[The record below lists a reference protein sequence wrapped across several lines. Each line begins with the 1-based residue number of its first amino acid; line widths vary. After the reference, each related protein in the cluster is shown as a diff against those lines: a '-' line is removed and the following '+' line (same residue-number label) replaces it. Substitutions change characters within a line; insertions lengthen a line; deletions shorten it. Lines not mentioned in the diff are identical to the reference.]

1 MRQITLF
8 PINDPDACLET
19 AGGKA
24 VNLAILMRAGFP
36 VPDGFLIP
44 VAAYQGFVETNGLA
58 GKIVHALEKA
68 SLEEPASLEALSNTI
83 RGWFSEGYLPAG
95 LADAIRAAYRNLE
108 GGAVAVRSSA
118 TAEDLPEASFAGQQD
133 TFLNVVGEKA
143 LLEAV
148 VKCWSSL
155 WTARAMSYRH
165 RNGIDQGALGL
176 AVIVQVMVPSQASG
190 VAFTANPLS
199 GRRTEMVIDA
209 TMGLGEALVSGKVEP
224 DHYVVDTRSGQ
235 ITGRQLGSKALVIE
249 GKPGGGTVE
258 RASEA
263 GQVQA
268 LKDEQ
273 VLELAGLCQRVA
285 ELFGTP
291 QDIEWALA
299 DGKLFL
305 LQSRAITTLFPTVDG
320 MPASPLRVMFSFG
333 AVQGI
338 LDPLTPLGRD
348 AIRLALTGIGAMLGY
363 RLDYQDWGLTQ
374 IAGERLWIGFTALVK
389 NSRGRQVANGALKF
403 IEPTI
408 GFHLKEIMQEPELA
422 AQKGI
427 SPSTMVRILRFMIP
441 VGSRILL
448 SLAFPEA
455 RRERGLEIA
464 RSALAKLEKK
474 SQVKGG
480 DVYARLGERLALLRE
495 ITVVFPRFIPKY
507 FVAPLAAGMASLNM
521 VNQLLKHF
529 LGETNGDI
537 AGMQQV
543 MLKLTRGAPNNV
555 TTEMDLYLWET
566 AQKIRRDPASSGF
579 FQAAKPEEIA
589 YAYLERT
596 LPAAAQEAVDAF
608 MELYGMRGVWEID
621 MGRKRWRE
629 EPLQIMKVLVSFLN
643 ITDESKAPEAVFRQ
657 NAVKAEEVIAE
668 WEAQIA
674 KRRAGWLKKRLFR
687 FAASRVRSL
696 IGLRES
702 PKFFIIRTMGIIR
715 SNMKTSAVELVEAG
729 ILDDPEDIFFFS
741 LEELEGLAG
750 KDGRDWK
757 SIAEQHHKDYER
769 ERQRRQIPMV
779 ILSDGRAF
787 YGASGPAD
795 PAQKGAIS
803 GNGVSPGIVEGKVRV
818 VFSPHE
824 TALQPGEILV
834 CPGTDPAW
842 TPLFLAAG
850 GLVMEVGGM
859 MTHGAVVAREYG
871 IPAVVGVE
879 RATSRLETGQRVRVD
894 GGRGCVEILED
905 EIIGVGGRR

>member
-1 MRQITLF
+1 
-8 PINDPDACLET
+8 
-19 AGGKA
+19 
-24 VNLAILMRAGFP
+24 
-36 VPDGFLIP
+36 
-44 VAAYQGFVETNGLA
+44 
-58 GKIVHALEKA
+58 
-68 SLEEPASLEALSNTI
+68 
-83 RGWFSEGYLPAG
+83 
-95 LADAIRAAYRNLE
+95 
-108 GGAVAVRSSA
+108 
-118 TAEDLPEASFAGQQD
+118 
-133 TFLNVVGEKA
+133 
-143 LLEAV
+143 
-148 VKCWSSL
+148 
-155 WTARAMSYRH
+155 
-165 RNGIDQGALGL
+165 
-176 AVIVQVMVPSQASG
+176 
-190 VAFTANPLS
+190 
-199 GRRTEMVIDA
+199 
-209 TMGLGEALVSGKVEP
+209 
-224 DHYVVDTRSGQ
+224 
-235 ITGRQLGSKALVIE
+235 
-249 GKPGGGTVE
+249 
-258 RASEA
+258 
-263 GQVQA
+263 
-268 LKDEQ
+268 
-273 VLELAGLCQRVA
+273 
-285 ELFGTP
+285 
-291 QDIEWALA
+291 
-299 DGKLFL
+299 
-305 LQSRAITTLFPTVDG
+305 
-320 MPASPLRVMFSFG
+320 
-333 AVQGI
+333 
-338 LDPLTPLGRD
+338 
-348 AIRLALTGIGAMLGY
+348 
-363 RLDYQDWGLTQ
+363 
-374 IAGERLWIGFTALVK
+374 
-389 NSRGRQVANGALKF
+389 
-403 IEPTI
+403 
-408 GFHLKEIMQEPELA
+408 
-422 AQKGI
+422 
-427 SPSTMVRILRFMIP
+427 
-441 VGSRILL
+441 
-448 SLAFPEA
+448 
-455 RRERGLEIA
+455 
-464 RSALAKLEKK
+464 
-474 SQVKGG
+474 
-480 DVYARLGERLALLRE
+480 
-495 ITVVFPRFIPKY
+495 
-507 FVAPLAAGMASLNM
+507 
-521 VNQLLKHF
+521 
-529 LGETNGDI
+529 
-537 AGMQQV
+537 
-543 MLKLTRGAPNNV
+543 
-555 TTEMDLYLWET
+555 
-566 AQKIRRDPASSGF
+566 
-579 FQAAKPEEIA
+579 
-589 YAYLERT
+589 
-596 LPAAAQEAVDAF
+596 
-608 MELYGMRGVWEID
+608 MELYGMRGVGEID